1 MVFDHERVLAQ
12 YPLIGKIGRRSLT
25 LATLTAVRDDRAVS
39 LGRPSVY
46 HYFDDNPGR
55 RSITDK
61 MTSEQALEAAKTL
74 ARALNQSQHR

>member
-1 MVFDHERVLAQ
+1 MWW
-12 YPLIGKIGRRSLT
+12 
-25 LATLTAVRDDRAVS
+25 
-39 LGRPSVY
+39 PSVY